1 MISLKSYT
9 LFLLALFISNCK
21 VVNQKVDVQ
30 STNENP
36 VALTKSLP
44 KETYPTTSDTSFV
57 SLKDFSA
64 DFVYDMKYAT
74 TDNFLKQAVYD
85 CSECYLR
92 YKTVKSL
99 IEANNEFMTKGY
111 KIKLFDCYRPLSIQK
126 KMWQIVSNPIY
137 VADPSKGSIHN
148 RGCAIDITLV
158 NSNGEELDMGT
169 PFDFFGEESSHNYQ
183 NLSEEVKRNR
193 SYLKEVMLKHN
204 FKSFD
209 SEWWHYNLVDGNLE
223 KLANFNWICN

>member
-1 MISLKSYT
+1 MEIN
-9 LFLLALFISNCK
+9 LLAVLVCGIASMIVGSLWHSKFLFGDAFIKASGM
-21 VVNQKVDVQ
+21 D
-30 STNENP
+30 
-36 VALTKSLP
+36 
-44 KETYPTTSDTSFV
+44 
-57 SLKDFSA
+57 
-64 DFVYDMKYAT
+64 
-74 TDNFLKQAVYD
+74 
-85 CSECYLR
+85 
-92 YKTVKSL
+92 
-99 IEANNEFMTKGY
+99 IGMTPEKMAE
-111 KIKLFDCYRPLSIQK
+111 IQK

-137 VADPSKGSIHN
+137 VANPSKGSIHN